1 MTFSLR
7 SAFVL
12 MLSVCCLN
20 VIPLSSVTPR
30 IWVVSVSG
38 RGELNSVMW
47 GLALY
52 SLLYGVISVSDD
64 LFAETLSLW

>member
-1 MTFSLR
+1 MV
-7 SAFVL
+7 SA
-12 MLSVCCLN
+12 
-20 VIPLSSVTPR
+20 
-30 IWVVSVSG
+30 SG

-64 LFAETLSLW
+64 LFAETLSLFVVSQISKVWIYSCRCVAVVS